1 MSANTCIFCK
11 IIAGEVPSFKLA
23 DDARSFAMLDINP
36 INPGHTLVLSRHH
49 APTLPAS
56 RDEDLAAVMAMARR
70 LAAAIERALA
80 PDGINLVQAN
90 GPGAAQ
96 SVQHFHLHIVPRRL
110 GDDLKMNWEQRPG
123 DRAALAAMA
132 ERIRAA
138 L

>member
-1 MSANTCIFCK
+1 MNTDSCIFCK

-36 INPGHTLVLSRHH
+36 VNPGHTLVLSRHH

-56 RDEDLAAVMAMARR
+56 RDEDLAAVIATARR

-96 SVQHFHLHIVPRRL
+96 SVQHFHLHIVPRLL

-123 DRAALAAMA
+123 DRGALAAMA

>member
-1 MSANTCIFCK
+1 MNTDSCIFCK

-36 INPGHTLVLSRHH
+36 VNPGHTLVLSRHH

-56 RDEDLAAVMAMARR
+56 RDEDLAAVIATARR

-96 SVQHFHLHIVPRRL
+96 SVQHFHLHIVPRLL

-123 DRAALAAMA
+123 DRGALAAMA
-132 ERIRAA
+132 ERIRAT